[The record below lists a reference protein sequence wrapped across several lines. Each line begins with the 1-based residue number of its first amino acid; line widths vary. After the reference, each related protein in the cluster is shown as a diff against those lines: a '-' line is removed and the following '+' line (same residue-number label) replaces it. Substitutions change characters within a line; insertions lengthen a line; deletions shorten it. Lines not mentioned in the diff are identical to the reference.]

1 MHQGG
6 NRDTSKLL
14 MERSSPGRAGCVLP
28 ECDVPPAPL
37 PDPALLRQDLPLPQL
52 SEPEVVQYFTGLS
65 QRNFS
70 IDTHFYPLGSCTM
83 KYNPKIN
90 DEAAFLPGFAGIH
103 PLQPPEQSQ
112 GALELLHRL
121 QTFLGEITGLPAVSL
136 ATLAGAH
143 GELAGMLMVRAW
155 HQTRGQAARRTQVAI
170 PDSAHG
176 TNPASAAMAGFQV
189 VELPSDPQGN
199 IDLESLRQV
208 AGPDPNQ
215 STLAGV
221 MITLPSTLGLFDANI
236 IEVCRI
242 VHQAG
247 GLVYGDGANMNALL
261 GQVKLGD
268 LGFDLAHLN
277 LHKTFSTPHGGGGPG
292 AGPVCATQNL
302 APYLAAPIITQ
313 THPNPAHHPT
323 NPNSEYYPTH
333 ANAEYQ
339 LTVPASSIGKLA
351 GFHGNFGVLV
361 RAYTYIRTLGADGIR
376 AISANAVLNANYL
389 MHHLKDTYRLPYDR
403 PCMHEAVFSADH
415 QKAQGA
421 GGLEI
426 AKRLLDYGFH
436 APTMYFP
443 LIVPE
448 CLMIEPTES
457 ETQETIDQFIQAL
470 KQINQEIAQTPNLVQ
485 TAPHTTPVARLDE
498 AQAARRP
505 NLRHPNPT

>member
-1 MHQGG
+1 MRQGG

-14 MERSSPGRAGCVLP
+14 MERSVPGRAGAVLP
-28 ECDVPPAPL
+28 ESDVPPQPL
-37 PDPALLRQDLPLPQL
+37 PDAALLRDELPLPEL

-90 DEAAFLPGFAGIH
+90 DETAFLPGFAGIH
-103 PLQPPEQSQ
+103 PMQPAEQSQ
-112 GALELLHRL
+112 GALELLFRL
-121 QTFLGEITGLPAVSL
+121 QGFLGEITGLPAVSL

-143 GELAGMLMVRAW
+143 GELAGMLMVKAYLAAQG
-155 HQTRGQAARRTQVAI
+155 QTGRTKVAI

-189 VELPSDPQGN
+189 VELASDSQGN
-199 IDLESLRQV
+199 VDLEALHDV
-208 AGPDPNQ
+208 ADD
-215 STLAGV
+215 SLAGV
-221 MITLPSTLGLFDANI
+221 MITLPSTLGLFDTNI
-236 IEVCRI
+236 VEVCRI
-242 VHQAG
+242 VHEAG

-261 GQVKLGD
+261 GRVKLGD
-268 LGFDLAHLN
+268 LGFDVCHLN

-292 AGPVCATQNL
+292 AGPVCATERL
-302 APYLAAPIITQ
+302 APYLAAPVVTG
-313 THPNPAHHPT
+313 HAWVPT
-323 NPNSEYYPTH
+323 SGGDPDGERTGEDRTSYGLHTPE
-333 ANAEYQ
+333 Q
-339 LTVPASSIGKLA
+339 SIGKLA

-361 RAYTYIRTLGADGIR
+361 RAYTYIRTLGAAGVR
-376 AISANAVLNANYL
+376 SISGNAVLNANYMMNAL
-389 MHHLKDTYRLPYDR
+389 RDVYHLPYDR
-403 PCMHEAVFSADH
+403 TCMHEAVFSADW
-415 QKAQGA
+415 QKARGA

-457 ETQETIDQFIQAL
+457 ETQETIDDFVAAL
-470 KQINQEIAQTPNLVQ
+470 KQINSEIDEDPDLVRN
-485 TAPHTTPVARLDE
+485 APHTTPVARLDE

-505 NLRHPNPT
+505 NLRWTAGG